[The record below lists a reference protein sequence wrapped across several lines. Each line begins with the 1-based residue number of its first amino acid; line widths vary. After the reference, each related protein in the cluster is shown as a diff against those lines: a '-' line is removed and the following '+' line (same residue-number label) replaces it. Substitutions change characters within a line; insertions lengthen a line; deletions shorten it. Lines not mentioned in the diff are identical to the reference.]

1 MFDIFLTNPNQNN
14 QIGMKN
20 IQSLY
25 IQSRETQTSIMRGIA
40 RKDSLRDNRFLP
52 MQILAVST
60 QATQNNQIGMKNN
73 KRLYIQSASG
83 PA

>member
-1 MFDIFLTNPNQNN
+1 
-14 QIGMKN
+14 
-20 IQSLY
+20 
-25 IQSRETQTSIMRGIA
+25 MRGIA

-83 PA
+83 PVDNPFLPVQILREKQDIIVTCVRLHFELLK